1 MGGPAPEWVQ
11 IFPSPTYVGEL
22 DGEKKTWI
30 TDEIS
35 QESCV
40 DFFNLRGNDLVID
53 YEHLSDKDVEAPAAG
68 RIVELRAGGARGLL
82 ARVEWTGRAT
92 AQLEAGEYYY
102 DSPSFFWSRKDD
114 RIYGLRH
121 LALTNNPGSWNRPY
135 ITDHAAVDFG
145 IERTSQGNG
154 GAPLRLVCATANN
167 KGGRA
172 KELNQVLESLR
183 FTVGRPITV
192 TGKELRADLV
202 KLAELVPDTE
212 ETIFLEEGSESGG
225 AGRKTIAHL
234 LGDEQ
239 LTAAIEATSQK
250 AGADGAR
257 VELKYGSLAVDL
269 TPIALALG
277 VETTDT
283 RELALAVMSLK
294 ASSASAERVREL
306 EERLAAAETK
316 SAEERIALEIARQ
329 RKGGKQITPAFEA
342 DLIRVAKS
350 DIALALSSLEGLQV
364 TSIDLATQ
372 SDAPTPTVDAREAAR
387 QRRDER
393 AAALPDDASESLKAS
408 ASVFE
413 ETIAIANEKGLTYP
427 EANRLRLES
436 LRATA

>member
-40 DFFNLRGNDLVID
+40 DFFNLRGNDLVVD

-68 RIVELRAGGARGLL
+68 RIVELRAGGASGLL
-82 ARVEWTGRAT
+82 ARVEWTERAR

-121 LALTNNPGSWNRPY
+121 LALTNNPGSWHRPY
-135 ITDHAAVDFG
+135 ITDHARTDFG
-145 IERTSQGNG
+145 IERTSQNKG
-154 GAPLRLVCATANN
+154 GAPLRLLCATANN
-167 KGGRA
+167 KGGRE
-172 KELNQVLESLR
+172 KELNQLLESLR

-225 AGRKTIAHL
+225 ASAKRIAHL

-257 VELKYGSLAVDL
+257 AERKDGSLAVDL

-277 VETTDT
+277 IETTDT

-306 EERLAAAETK
+306 EERLAVAETK
-316 SAEERIALEIARQ
+316 SAEERIAFEIARQ
-329 RKGGKQITPAFEA
+329 RKAGKQITPAFEA

-350 DIALALSSLEGLQV
+350 DVALALSSLEGLQV

-372 SDAPTPTVDAREAAR
+372 SDAPTPTADAREAAR

-408 ASVFE
+408 ASVFA

-436 LRATA
+436 LRVAA